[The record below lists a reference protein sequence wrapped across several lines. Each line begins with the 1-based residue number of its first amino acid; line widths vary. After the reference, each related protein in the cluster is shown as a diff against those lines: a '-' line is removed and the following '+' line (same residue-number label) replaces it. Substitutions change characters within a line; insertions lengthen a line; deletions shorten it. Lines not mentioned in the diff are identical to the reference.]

1 MGACQSRASPA
12 PTAKPADDA
21 TPKTAPEAR
30 CPEPADGRASW
41 FKRTPGAVSPEEEAK
56 EAEPPPP
63 AQQRKRA
70 SVDYENKFDA
80 HAAPPAGVLAELAS
94 RGAVV
99 PCEHAGAEFPAHFHG
114 NVAGN

>member
-1 MGACQSRASPA
+1 MCSSRATFDA
-12 PTAKPADDA
+12 PRSSVYFKSSFDADTTRHSAKPRLSVAVVVL
-21 TPKTAPEAR
+21 PLPPLSPLSSLRRMAR
-30 CPEPADGRASW
+30 S
-41 FKRTPGAVSPEEEAK
+41 
-56 EAEPPPP
+56 
-63 AQQRKRA
+63 
-70 SVDYENKFDA
+70 A